1 MKRDIKRQ
9 FKALYIAG
17 LAGMSVFSAAA
28 QAADNGPAINAL
40 LQQAAYWQDKA
51 HYDLAKESLLKIL
64 AVDENNA
71 DALYLLSLYSLRNG
85 KMAEAQQWRQK
96 LVAVS
101 PNDPRLQNLNSAS
114 VLQAISPT
122 QLTEARRLA
131 AQGNT
136 ARAVENYRAL
146 FQGDKPPDSLAV
158 EYYQTLAG
166 VPATRQQAIAGLRDR
181 VSQQPEDNSAKL
193 ALGQILTYDESTR
206 REGIGLLMPLA
217 GNNKQADGALRQAL
231 VWMAP
236 KPEDKAVY
244 DSYMQRH
251 PSDSGVLSHFQQS
264 VGGAEKGQGYT
275 ALNSGDLAAARRQFE
290 AVLTTN
296 PNDGDALAGLGYIAM
311 RGGDFSAAENFL
323 NQAVKQGGPNSA
335 QWASLAKDAHFY
347 GQLNK
352 AKGAVSSGDLNSALA
367 LSEPL
372 AQASGNEGISAELFR
387 ADVQRRKNDLGG
399 AEQTYRDALT
409 HDSANTDAKLGLYYT
424 LRQENKTAEAQ
435 QLLPTIPED
444 KRPRVVVGVNVDPL
458 RQQAAQAVQAND
470 PQRALSILQ
479 QALEKQPS
487 NIWVRLDMARI
498 LQKQGNGDQAQA
510 MMSAAGQ
517 RGAPADNIYAAAL
530 FAGENQRWSAA
541 SQLLAYIP
549 ENRRNRAMRD
559 LAARVTFNEQMSTGE
574 SYMRQGNNT
583 AALNTLRAL
592 AQTPPSAPSDVGN
605 LAQDLMKLGDSA
617 TAVSLVRNSMRAGV
631 KGNAGDYAAQVSVL
645 NQAGLN
651 SEADAFLSNPQIAAS
666 STPTQLSQ
674 IRQGS
679 VINEADDLREH
690 GQYAAAYDKLI
701 VAMQNDPQ
709 NIDLMLAMARLYD
722 SGKMN
727 DQAAR
732 VYDFVLVRDP
742 TNASARL
749 GAANAALAQGDIG
762 RAKQLVTGM
771 PGPRTVDRMI
781 LEARIAQ
788 ASGDHQQALALL
800 RSAKGQVI
808 GMSSTGA
815 AGAPIIGGLQTA
827 DNPFINKQAVS
838 TAPRTASTY
847 GAVLPWQ
854 RADSVTP
861 LPLTGMPVAS
871 AQVETPE
878 DRTLKQINQL
888 IDQEQQKTAAW
899 VEGDAGFRFKN
910 GESGLTKLTE
920 IKAPLSISG
929 APFDS
934 ARLQLTVTPV
944 SLDAGTPSGTSSN
957 RFGTGAIQQAQMVAA
972 ASNSAAAAAGTTTTS
987 TNTTTVVVTNPDGT
1001 TSTTKTT
1008 NTNTS
1013 VSDTTTKV
1021 NPDDYVADSPGAQ
1034 SASGVELNLALSGDA
1049 YKADIGT
1056 TPLGQDSNTLVGG
1069 LQWSPSLS
1077 NFTKLAM
1084 TIERR
1089 PVTDSLISYVGT
1101 TDKITGQKWGQV
1113 TKNGGNF
1120 QLSYDNGDAGLYG
1133 GAGAYSYIGE
1143 NVPQNTGYDTSAG
1156 FYVRPYHDDNTEL
1169 KTGVSVYYMNFDK
1182 NLSYQSFGQGDYFS
1196 PQNYIS
1202 VALPVDYTQK
1212 YDDWNLNL
1220 GGSVGYQSYND
1231 DRSAFFPGNSSLQAQ
1246 MEALVA
1252 AGDTTTTAY
1261 YAAQS
1266 KNGISYNIHA
1276 NGSYKINPSMLVGG
1290 QLSYDTFGEYSETN
1304 ALVYFKY
1311 LLGGN

>member
-1 MKRDIKRQ
+1 MKRDITIQ

-17 LAGMSVFSAAA
+17 LTGISLFSAAA

-85 KMAEAQQWRQK
+85 KMAEAQLWRQK

-181 VSQQPEDNSAKL
+181 IGQQPADNSAKL

-275 ALNSGDLAAARRQFE
+275 ALNSGDLTAARRQFE

-311 RGGDFSAAENFL
+311 RGGDFSAAENYL
-323 NQAVKQGGPNSA
+323 NQALKQGGPNSA
-335 QWASLAKDAHFY
+335 QWAALAKDAHFY

-352 AKGAVSSGDLNSALA
+352 AKGAVSSGDLNSALT

-372 AQASGNEGISAELFR
+372 AQASGTQGMSAELFR
-387 ADVQRRKNDLGG
+387 ADVQRRKNDLSG

-435 QLLPTIPED
+435 QLLQTIPED

-498 LQKQGNGDQAQA
+498 LQKQGNSAQAQA

-530 FAGENQRWSAA
+530 FASESQRWSAA
-541 SQLLAYIP
+541 SQLLATIP

-559 LAARVTFNEQMSTGE
+559 LAARVTFNEQMSAGE
-574 SYMRQGNNT
+574 SYMQQGNNT

-592 AQTPPSAPSDVGN
+592 AQSPPSAPSDVGN

-617 TAVSLVRNSMRAGV
+617 TAVSLVRNNMQAGV
-631 KGNAGDYAAQVSVL
+631 KGNAGDYAAQISVL

-651 SEADAFLSNPQIAAS
+651 SEAEAFLSNPQIAAS
-666 STPTQLSQ
+666 STPAQLSQ

-679 VINEADDLREH
+679 VINEADDLRER

-701 VAMQNDPQ
+701 VALQSDPQ

-722 SGKMN
+722 TGKMN
-727 DQAAR
+727 QQAAR
-732 VYDFVLVRDP
+732 VYDFVLMRDP
-742 TNASARL
+742 GNTGARM

-808 GMSSTGA
+808 GMSSTGGV
-815 AGAPIIGGLQTA
+815 GAPVIGGLQTA
-827 DNPFINKQAVS
+827 DNPFINKETAS
-838 TAPRTASTY
+838 PAPRTASTY
-847 GAVLPWQ
+847 GAILPWQ

-871 AQVETPE
+871 TPVETPE

-888 IDQEQQKTAAW
+888 IDQEQQKTATW
-899 VEGDAGFRFKN
+899 VEGDAGFRFRD
-910 GESGLTKLTE
+910 GESGLSKLTE

-934 ARLQLTVTPV
+934 SRLQLTVTPI
-944 SLDAGTPSGTSSN
+944 SLGSGTPSGTASN
-957 RFGTGAIQQAQMVAA
+957 RFGTGALQQAQMVAT
-972 ASNSAAAAAGTTTTS
+972 ASNSAAAAGSTTTS

-1013 VSDTTTKV
+1013 ATDTTTKV
-1021 NPDDYVADSPGAQ
+1021 NPDDYVADSPGSQ
-1034 SASGVELNLALSGDA
+1034 SASGVELNLALSGDS
-1049 YKADIGT
+1049 YKADIGS
-1056 TPLGQDSNTLVGG
+1056 TPLGQDFNTLVGG

-1077 NFTKLAM
+1077 NFTKLTM
-1084 TIERR
+1084 TLERR
-1089 PVTDSLISYVGT
+1089 PVTDSLLAYVGT

-1113 TKNGGNF
+1113 IKNGGNI
-1120 QLSYDNGDAGLYG
+1120 QLGYDDGDSGLYAGVG
-1133 GAGAYSYIGE
+1133 GYSYIGD
-1143 NVPQNTGYDTSAG
+1143 NVPQNTGFDTSAG
-1156 FYVRPYHDDNTEL
+1156 FYLRPYHDTNTEL
-1169 KTGVSVYYMNFDK
+1169 KTGVSVYYMDYAK
-1182 NLSYQSFGQGDYFS
+1182 NLSYFSFGQGGYFS

-1202 VALPVDYTQK
+1202 VALPVDYTQT

-1220 GGSVGYQSYND
+1220 GGSVGYQSYTQD
-1231 DRSAFFPGNSSLQAQ
+1231 KTAYFPGNSSLQSQ
-1246 MEALVA
+1246 LEALVA
-1252 AGDTTTTAY
+1252 AGDSTTAY
-1261 YAAQS
+1261 YDAQS
-1266 KNGISYNIHA
+1266 KNGVSYNIHA
-1276 NGSYKINPSMLVGG
+1276 NGSYKINPNMLVGG
-1290 QLSYDTFGEYSETN
+1290 QIGYDTFGDYSEST